1 MKPPFRRRWP
11 DLFMYGSGYGLA
23 NLGQA
28 LYCCRSHLPGG
39 EMRCVGDILEEK
51 SEEVVWIG
59 PLESVFD
66 ALKLMN
72 EKNIGAVL
80 VQIEGYL
87 VGILSERDYMRKVI
101 LDIHSSQ
108 KTKVSEVMT
117 RDVVTVTRQDT
128 IVHCIALTKKHHV
141 RHLPVVENGKT
152 VGMIS
157 LRDLFLDVIHQK
169 VGDIVE

>member
-1 MKPPFRRRWP
+1 MRRV
-11 DLFMYGSGYGLA
+11 D
-23 NLGQA
+23 
-28 LYCCRSHLPGG
+28 
-39 EMRCVGDILEEK
+39 DILEEK

-72 EKNIGAVL
+72 KKNIGAVL
-80 VQIEGYL
+80 VQIDGYL

-101 LDIHSSQ
+101 LDIHSSK

-117 RDVVTVTRQDT
+117 RDVITVTREDSV
-128 IVHCIALTKKHHV
+128 VHCIALMKKHHV
-141 RHLPVVENGKT
+141 RHLPVVEGGKAI
-152 VGMIS
+152 GMVS

>member
-1 MKPPFRRRWP
+1 
-11 DLFMYGSGYGLA
+11 
-23 NLGQA
+23 
-28 LYCCRSHLPGG
+28 
-39 EMRCVGDILEEK
+39 MRCVGDILEEK
-51 SEEVVWIG
+51 SAEVVWIG

-117 RDVVTVTRQDT
+117 RDVVTVTREDT
-128 IVHCIALTKKHHV
+128 IVHCIALTRKHHV
-141 RHLPVVENGKT
+141 RHLPVVENGRT